1 MRKQRHPITPDELE
15 RFEEEIVDHPDERR
29 DDGPEGE
36 PAIGREPDRNG
47 DGLPDDPAK
56 YRVPS

>member
-1 MRKQRHPITPDELE
+1 MKKQHRDMTPDELE
-15 RFEEEIVDHPDERR
+15 RFEDEVVRHPDERR
-29 DDGPEGE
+29 DNGPDRASEL
-36 PAIGREPDRNG
+36 GREPDRNH